1 MKTLL
6 DVIAEKEALAKSIHE
21 ELEALQ
27 REKELQMQS
36 LAQEIEALRVA
47 AKIVSES
54 DHPGPVAAKGAHEHL
69 PAASVPAAA
78 APAKKLWP

>member
-27 REKELQMQS
+27 REKELQLQS
-36 LAQEIEALRVA
+36 LSQEIEALRVA

-54 DHPGPVAAKGAHEHL
+54 DGHTPAPHKAEPAHAA
-69 PAASVPAAA
+69 AASHGS

>member
-54 DHPGPVAAKGAHEHL
+54 DHPGAPAKAEPMSAAAT
-69 PAASVPAAA
+69 AA

>member
-27 REKELQMQS
+27 REKELQLQS
-36 LAQEIEALRVA
+36 LAQEIEALKVA

-54 DHPGPVAAKGAHEHL
+54 EPHAA
-69 PAASVPAAA
+69 PAAHGKHEPAAAAAAAHA